1 MNNFHAFRYELLEIE
16 EDENFIAD
24 IIDEITDGALEEI
37 TKNIIKSRVLPHTV
51 LSVRDLLLD
60 VIEVTKHLNVLA
72 ITDEAFK
79 HIRRFGH
86 RVGAWGHA

>member
-1 MNNFHAFRYELLEIE
+1 MNNSHDAFRYELLEIE

-37 TKNIIKSRVLPHTV
+37 KKNIIKSRVLPHTV

-60 VIEVTKHLNVLA
+60 VIEVKKT
-72 ITDEAFK
+72 
-79 HIRRFGH
+79 
-86 RVGAWGHA
+86 